1 MHEAISQAPEGQRRT
16 AGGDHT
22 AVPETYSAWQEF
34 GSVYEACLPFVLRYT
49 LARVSNPQVAEDLVG
64 ETFERALLAWPT
76 FGHHATARTW
86 VLGIARHV
94 IADYW
99 RRGAPASA
107 AWGAMPEEAPAPQS
121 TLEEVAQKSE
131 GEHRLRQALACL
143 GEHDQELLALRYA
156 ADLPLRE
163 VARVLGLRETAT
175 RVRLHRVL
183 KRLRVV
189 LDDKEE

>member
-1 MHEAISQAPEGQRRT
+1 MHEAISRAPEGQRRT
-16 AGGDHT
+16 AGADHT
-22 AVPETYSAWQEF
+22 AVPETPAAWQEF

-49 LARVSNPQVAEDLVG
+49 LARVRNPQVAEDLVG
-64 ETFERALLAWPT
+64 ETFERALRAWPT
-76 FGHHATARTW
+76 FGHRATARTW
-86 VLGIARHV
+86 ILGIARHV

-99 RRGAPASA
+99 RRGPPAS
-107 AWGAMPEEAPAPQS
+107 GPVPEEAPAPQS
-121 TLEEVAQKSE
+121 TLEEVAQQSE
-131 GEHRLRQALACL
+131 SEHRLRQALARL
-143 GEHDQELLALRYA
+143 GQHDQELLALRYA